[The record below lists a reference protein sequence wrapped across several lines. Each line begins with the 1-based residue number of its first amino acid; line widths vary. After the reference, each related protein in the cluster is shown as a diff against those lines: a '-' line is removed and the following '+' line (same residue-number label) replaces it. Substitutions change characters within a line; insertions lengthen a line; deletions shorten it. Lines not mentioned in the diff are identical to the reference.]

1 MGKTALILAPL
12 IVGGAL
18 LAVSFWLGRLFE
30 RVRRDVAAS
39 HISPQLHGE
48 LVDLA
53 RDLLDP
59 GMDLAQA
66 PYLPPALKERVQQ
79 LFARARANQQAIAR
93 AERRRAGY

>member
-1 MGKTALILAPL
+1 VGKTALILAPL

-18 LAVSFWLGRLFE
+18 LAVSFWMGRLFE

-48 LVDLA
+48 LVDLV
-53 RDLLDP
+53 RDLLNP
-59 GMDLAQA
+59 GADLEQVA
-66 PYLPPALKERVQQ
+66 YLPPATKERAQQ
-79 LFARARANQQAIAR
+79 LLARAIANVQAVAR